1 METTSN
7 PSAPADYHR
16 LLANYLRS
24 HSESDLYHA
33 SLLSQI
39 CIESGLGPEDIIA
52 LHFEAL
58 DGVVAGSSNRDRIR
72 AHADAQEF
80 LLEVMIAYGVKY
92 KEYLELR
99 LQENLRDVEA
109 RAARD
114 RERVL
119 EAERIGAEKD
129 ELLGVIAHELRSPLT
144 AARGSVDLA
153 SRRLATGEVEAVPR
167 LLGQAR
173 EALDRL
179 SRLTGD
185 LVEASR
191 GELPRFEK
199 APLPLAEIV
208 AQACA
213 WAQPSAASRSI
224 TLDFQRPQ
232 ADVRV
237 LGNADAL
244 LSVFGNLLSN
254 AIRYTLP
261 NGTVA
266 VRLMA
271 GPRLT
276 TVEVRDSGIG
286 MTTEERERI
295 FQRFYRGP
303 SARRV
308 EPQGLGLGLSLVQS
322 IVQSHAGR
330 IEVESEPGQGSTFRV
345 LVPSPPSSLTPM
357 G

>member
-1 METTSN
+1 MTETTN
-7 PSAPADYHR
+7 GPSTPTDYHR
-16 LLANYLRS
+16 LLANYLRT
-24 HSESDLYHA
+24 HAESELYHA
-33 SLLSQI
+33 SLLSQV
-39 CIESGLGPEDIIA
+39 CIECGLGPEDIIA

-58 DGVVAGSSNRDRIR
+58 DGAVAGASSRERIR

-99 LQENLRDVEA
+99 LQENLRDAEA

-153 SRRLATGEVEAVPR
+153 SRRLASGEVETVPR

-191 GELPRFEK
+191 GELPQFEK
-199 APLPLAEIV
+199 TPVLLTEIV
-208 AQACA
+208 GQACA
-213 WAQPSAASRSI
+213 WAQPTAASRGI
-224 TLDFQRPQ
+224 TLEFIPPES
-232 ADVRV
+232 DVRA

-261 NGTVA
+261 DGMVT
-266 VRLMA
+266 VRLTA
-271 GPRLT
+271 DSRWT

-286 MTTEERERI
+286 MTAEEQERI

-308 EPQGLGLGLSLVQS
+308 DPQGLGLGLSLVQS
-322 IVQSHAGR
+322 IVQSHGGKV
-330 IEVESEPGQGSTFRV
+330 EVESEPGRGSAFRV
-345 LVPSPPSSLTPM
+345 LVPNLRTE
-357 G
+357 